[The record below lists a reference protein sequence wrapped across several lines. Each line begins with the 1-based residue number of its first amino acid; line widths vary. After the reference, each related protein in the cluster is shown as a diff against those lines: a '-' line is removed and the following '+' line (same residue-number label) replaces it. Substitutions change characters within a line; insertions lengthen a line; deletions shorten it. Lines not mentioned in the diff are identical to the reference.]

1 MTQYKKLLSFAIIA
15 ASVLLAI
22 NFGFRSSL
30 GLFLTPVSESFGY
43 GREIFAF
50 SLALQ
55 NLFWGLF
62 QPLAGAIADKYGTA
76 KVIIIGSILY
86 ALGLYITGTADS
98 FIDLHIGAGIL
109 IGMGIA
115 GTGLGVVLP
124 AMARMVRPEKRAF
137 ALGIGTAAGSAGQFL
152 LIPVAREFLVTY
164 GWQMA
169 LIIMAIGS
177 LSMILFTPVFKGDK
191 KTNTQTNDEPQQNLR
206 EALNEAS
213 KHFHYWLLIAGFF
226 VCGFQLAFIT
236 VHMPSYLAD
245 KGFDSSVAAASLSI
259 IGLCN
264 IAGSLTAGHLSGIY
278 SKKWILTFIY
288 GARSIVIVLFL
299 VLPISIFSVYAF
311 SFATGFLWLATVP
324 PTSGLVAQMFGL
336 RYMGTL
342 YGIVFLNH
350 QIGSFTGVWLGGYLF
365 DTTGSYDQIWWWA
378 AIIAAITAI
387 IHVFIFEYFYIVLIY
402 VNFPKAKYTYYNTFF
417 ININTWF
424 YYIFYVY

>member
-1 MTQYKKLLSFAIIA
+1 MSQYKKLLSLAIIA
-15 ASVLLAI
+15 ASALLAI

-30 GLFLTPVSESFGY
+30 GLFLKPVSESFGY

-76 KVIIIGSILY
+76 KVIILGSILY
-86 ALGLYITGTADS
+86 ALGLYITATADG
-98 FIDLHIGAGIL
+98 FIDLHLGAGIL

-169 LIIMAIGS
+169 LVIMAIGS
-177 LSMILFTPVFKGDK
+177 LSMILFTPVFKDDK
-191 KTNTQTNDEPQQNLR
+191 KTDTGTDNESKQNLR
-206 EALNEAS
+206 EALREAS
-213 KHFHYWLLIAGFF
+213 KHFHYWLLITGFF

-236 VHMPSYLAD
+236 VHMPSFLAD

-278 SKKWILTFIY
+278 SKKWILAFIY

-299 VLPISIFSVYAF
+299 VFPISLFSVYAF
-311 SFATGFLWLATVP
+311 SFATGLLWLATVP

-336 RYMGTL
+336 KYMGTL

-365 DTTGSYDQIWWWA
+365 DTTGSYNQVWWWA

-387 IHVFIFEYFYIVLIY
+387 IHVFIDERPVERLRHS
-402 VNFPKAKYTYYNTFF
+402 AKV
-417 ININTWF
+417 I
-424 YYIFYVY
+424 

>member
-1 MTQYKKLLSFAIIA
+1 MQQYRKLFSIAIILA
-15 ASVLLAI
+15 CVLLAI

-30 GLFLTPVSESFGY
+30 GLFLKPVSETFGY

-55 NLFWGLF
+55 NLLWGLS
-62 QPLAGAIADKYGTA
+62 QPLAGAFADKFGTTR
-76 KVIIIGSILY
+76 VIVVGSILY
-86 ALGLYITGTADS
+86 SLGLYVTATADS
-98 FIDLHIGAGIL
+98 FISLHIGAGIL

-124 AMARMVRPEKRAF
+124 AMARMVRPERRAF
-137 ALGIGTAAGSAGQFL
+137 ALGVGTAAGSAGQFFF
-152 LIPVAREFLVTY
+152 IPVAREFLVAY
-164 GWQMA
+164 GWQIA
-169 LIIMAIGS
+169 LIIMAVGA
-177 LSMILFTPVFKGDK
+177 LLMILFAPVFRGDAK
-191 KTNTQTNDEPQQNLR
+191 SNINIDNEPSQNLK
-206 EALNEAS
+206 EAISEAS
-213 KHFHYWLLIAGFF
+213 NHIHYWLLIAGFF

-245 KGFDSSVAAASLSI
+245 KGFDSSIAAISLSI

-264 IAGSLTAGHLSGIY
+264 IIGSLVSGHLSGIY

-288 GARSIVIVLFL
+288 AARSIVIVLFL
-299 VLPISIFSVYAF
+299 IIPISTLTIYAF
-311 SFATGFLWLATVP
+311 SFATGLLWLATVP

-336 RYMGTL
+336 RFMGTL

-365 DTTGSYDQIWWWA
+365 DTTGSYNQVWWWA

-387 IHVFIFEYFYIVLIY
+387 IHIFIDERPIKRLRMATE
-402 VNFPKAKYTYYNTFF
+402 VN
-417 ININTWF
+417 
-424 YYIFYVY
+424 

>member
-387 IHVFIFEYFYIVLIY
+387 IHVFIDERPVARLRHA
-402 VNFPKAKYTYYNTFF
+402 AKV
-417 ININTWF
+417 I
-424 YYIFYVY
+424 

>member
-1 MTQYKKLLSFAIIA
+1 MSQYKKLLSFAIIA
-15 ASVLLAI
+15 ASALLAI

-30 GLFLTPVSESFGY
+30 GLFLKPVSESFGY

-76 KVIIIGSILY
+76 KVIILGSILY
-86 ALGLYITGTADS
+86 ALGLYITATADG
-98 FIDLHIGAGIL
+98 FIDLHLGAGIL

-152 LIPVAREFLVTY
+152 LIPVAREFLVAY

-169 LIIMAIGS
+169 LVIMAIGS

-191 KTNTQTNDEPQQNLR
+191 KTDTKTDDESEQNLR
-206 EALNEAS
+206 GALREAS

-236 VHMPSYLAD
+236 VHMPAYLAD
-245 KGFDSSVAAASLSI
+245 KGFDSSVAAISLSI

-264 IAGSLTAGHLSGIY
+264 IVGSLTAGHLSGIY
-278 SKKWILTFIY
+278 SKKWILAFIY

-299 VLPISIFSVYAF
+299 VFPISLFSVYAF

-336 RYMGTL
+336 KYMGTL

-365 DTTGSYDQIWWWA
+365 DTTGSYNQVWWWA

-387 IHVFIFEYFYIVLIY
+387 IHVFIDERPVERLRHS
-402 VNFPKAKYTYYNTFF
+402 AKV
-417 ININTWF
+417 I
-424 YYIFYVY
+424 

>member
-1 MTQYKKLLSFAIIA
+1 MQRYRKLFSIAIILA
-15 ASVLLAI
+15 CVLLAI

-30 GLFLTPVSESFGY
+30 GLFLKPVSETFGY

-55 NLFWGLF
+55 NLLWGLS
-62 QPLAGAIADKYGTA
+62 QPLAGAFADKFGTTR
-76 KVIIIGSILY
+76 VIIVGSILY
-86 ALGLYITGTADS
+86 SLGLYITATADS
-98 FIDLHIGAGIL
+98 FISLHIGAGIL

-137 ALGIGTAAGSAGQFL
+137 ALGVGTAAGSAGQFFF
-152 LIPVAREFLVTY
+152 IPVAREFLVAY
-164 GWQMA
+164 GWQIA
-169 LIIMAIGS
+169 LIIMAVGA
-177 LSMILFTPVFKGDK
+177 LSMILFAPVFRGDAK
-191 KTNTQTNDEPQQNLR
+191 SNVNIDNEPSQNLK
-206 EALNEAS
+206 EALSEAS
-213 KHFHYWLLIAGFF
+213 NHIHYWLLIAGFF

-245 KGFDSSVAAASLSI
+245 KGFDSSIAAISLSI

-264 IAGSLTAGHLSGIY
+264 IIGSLVSGHLSGIY

-288 GARSIVIVLFL
+288 AARSIVILLFL
-299 VLPISIFSVYAF
+299 VIPISTLTIYAF
-311 SFATGFLWLATVP
+311 SFATGLLWLATVP

-336 RYMGTL
+336 RFMGTL

-365 DTTGSYDQIWWWA
+365 DTTGSYNQVWWWA

-387 IHVFIFEYFYIVLIY
+387 IHIFIDERPIKRLRMATE
-402 VNFPKAKYTYYNTFF
+402 VN
-417 ININTWF
+417 
-424 YYIFYVY
+424 

>member
-1 MTQYKKLLSFAIIA
+1 MSQYKKLLSFAIIA
-15 ASVLLAI
+15 ASALLAI

-30 GLFLTPVSESFGY
+30 GLFLKPISESFGY

-76 KVIIIGSILY
+76 KVIILGSLLY
-86 ALGLYITGTADS
+86 ALGLYITGTADG
-98 FIDLHIGAGIL
+98 FIDLHLGAGIL
-109 IGMGIA
+109 IGMGIS

-169 LIIMAIGS
+169 LVIMAVAS
-177 LSMILFTPVFKGDK
+177 LSMILFTPVFKDDK
-191 KTNTQTNDEPQQNLR
+191 KTDTKTDAESEQNLR
-206 EALNEAS
+206 EALREAS

-264 IAGSLTAGHLSGIY
+264 IAGSLAAGHLSGIY
-278 SKKWILTFIY
+278 SKKWILAFIY

-299 VLPISIFSVYAF
+299 VFPISLFSVYAF

-365 DTTGSYDQIWWWA
+365 DTTGSYNQVWWWA

-387 IHVFIFEYFYIVLIY
+387 IHIFIDERPVERLRHA
-402 VNFPKAKYTYYNTFF
+402 AKV
-417 ININTWF
+417 I
-424 YYIFYVY
+424 

>member
-1 MTQYKKLLSFAIIA
+1 MSQYKKLLSFAIIA
-15 ASVLLAI
+15 ASALLAI

-30 GLFLTPVSESFGY
+30 GLFLKPVSESFGY

-76 KVIIIGSILY
+76 KVIILGSILY
-86 ALGLYITGTADS
+86 ALGLYITATADG
-98 FIDLHIGAGIL
+98 FIDLHLGAGIL
-109 IGMGIA
+109 IGMGIS

-152 LIPVAREFLVTY
+152 LIPVAREFLVAY

-169 LIIMAIGS
+169 LVIMAIGS

-191 KTNTQTNDEPQQNLR
+191 KTDTKTDNESEQNLR
-206 EALNEAS
+206 EALREAS

-245 KGFDSSVAAASLSI
+245 KGFDSSVAATSLSI

-264 IAGSLTAGHLSGIY
+264 IVGSLTAGHLSGIY
-278 SKKWILTFIY
+278 SKKWILAFIY

-299 VLPISIFSVYAF
+299 VFPISLFSVYAF

-336 RYMGTL
+336 KYMGTL

-365 DTTGSYDQIWWWA
+365 DTTGSYNQVWWWA

-387 IHVFIFEYFYIVLIY
+387 IHVFIDERPVDRLRHT
-402 VNFPKAKYTYYNTFF
+402 AKV
-417 ININTWF
+417 I
-424 YYIFYVY
+424 

>member
-1 MTQYKKLLSFAIIA
+1 MSQYKKLLSFAIIA
-15 ASVLLAI
+15 ASALLAI

-30 GLFLTPVSESFGY
+30 GLFLKPVSESFGY

-76 KVIIIGSILY
+76 KVIILGSILY
-86 ALGLYITGTADS
+86 ALGLYITATADG
-98 FIDLHIGAGIL
+98 FIDLHLGAGIL

-169 LIIMAIGS
+169 LVIMAIGS
-177 LSMILFTPVFKGDK
+177 LSMILFTPVFKDDK
-191 KTNTQTNDEPQQNLR
+191 KTDTGTDDESKQNLR
-206 EALNEAS
+206 EALREAS

-264 IAGSLTAGHLSGIY
+264 IVGSLTAGHLSGIY
-278 SKKWILTFIY
+278 SKKWILAFIY

-299 VLPISIFSVYAF
+299 VFPISLFSVYAF

-336 RYMGTL
+336 KYMGTL

-365 DTTGSYDQIWWWA
+365 DTTGSYNQVWWWA

-387 IHVFIFEYFYIVLIY
+387 IHVFIDERPVERLRHS
-402 VNFPKAKYTYYNTFF
+402 AKV
-417 ININTWF
+417 I
-424 YYIFYVY
+424 